1 MQYWVQS
8 QKQQND
14 LGLFPRQIIQHH
26 SNLSLHPNHSCQ
38 RSQSWPVL
46 WSSIIGPRISTKK
59 RYTFHYAG
67 LECKSRKST
76 DSWSNRQVWPWST
89 KWNRAKANKVFP
101 ENTLVIANSLFQ
113 QLKRQLH
120 TWISPDGQFWNQ
132 INYILC
138 SRRWRSSIQSVKT
151 RPGTDWLR
159 SWASYCKNQA

>member
-132 INYILC
+132 INCILC
-138 SRRWRSSIQSVKT
+138 SRRWRSSIRSAKT
-151 RPGTDWLR
+151 SPGTDWLR
-159 SWASYCKNQA
+159 SWVPYSKNQA